1 MTMTVQERG
10 KQWVEEVLTLMGL
23 PAEVEALEE
32 EQAESLWLRIAE
44 GNFTPEQQQIMVG
57 SGGSSLD
64 AIQFLANTLLN
75 IHAAPEEQHSYT
87 IEFAGYR
94 QRRQQE
100 LRDLADAA
108 LDYVRSMGQE
118 YIFEPMSS
126 AERRY
131 VHTILS
137 VHEDIQTE
145 SRGREPERRL
155 VVQAKGAEVSEAPL
169 E

>member
-1 MTMTVQERG
+1 MTAQDRG
-10 KQWVEEVLTLMGL
+10 KQWVEEVLTLMSL
-23 PAEVEALEE
+23 PAEVEALAE
-32 EQAESLWLRIAE
+32 EQAESLWLRIE
-44 GNFTPEQQQIMVG
+44 ERDFTPEQRQVMVG
-57 SGGSSLD
+57 AVGSSLD

-75 IHAAPEEQHSYT
+75 IHAVPEEQHSYT

-108 LDYVRSMGQE
+108 LDYVRSTKQE
-118 YIFEPMSS
+118 YVFDPMSS

-131 VHTILS
+131 VHTVLS
-137 VHEDIQTE
+137 VHEDVHTE

-155 VVQAKGAEVSEAPL
+155 VVQALGSASAPAPN

>member
-1 MTMTVQERG
+1 MTVQERG
-10 KQWVEEVLTLMGL
+10 KQWVEEVLTLMSL
-23 PAEVEALEE
+23 PAEVGVLAE
-32 EQAESLWLRIAE
+32 EQAESLWLRIE
-44 GNFTPEQQQIMVG
+44 ERDFTPEQRQVMVG
-57 SGGSSLD
+57 AGGSSLD

-108 LDYVRSMGQE
+108 LDYVRSTRQE
-118 YIFEPMSS
+118 YVFDPMSS

-137 VHEDIQTE
+137 VHEDVQTE

-155 VVQAKGAEVSEAPL
+155 VVQALGGSATSVSNE
-169 E
+169 

>member
-1 MTMTVQERG
+1 MTVQERG
-10 KQWVEEVLTLMGL
+10 KQWVEEVLTLMSL
-23 PAEVEALEE
+23 PAAVEVLAE
-32 EQAESLWLRIAE
+32 EQAESLWLRIE
-44 GNFTPEQQQIMVG
+44 ERDFTPEQRQVMVG
-57 SGGSSLD
+57 AGGSSLD

-87 IEFAGYR
+87 IEFDGYR

-108 LDYVRSMGQE
+108 LDYVRSMKQE
-118 YIFEPMSS
+118 YVFDPMSS

-137 VHEDIQTE
+137 VHEDVQTE

-155 VVQAKGAEVSEAPL
+155 VVQAHGGSAVSVPNE
-169 E
+169 